1 MADQS
6 LTILRALNEVS
17 LLNKRIEKAL
27 AERSVFLSF
36 SIGKKAPV
44 GFKTVAEVEENIKS
58 RYQKITDLIKRRT
71 AIKSAIVASNA
82 TTSVTINKETI
93 TVAAAIE
100 RKQSIGFETK
110 LLSNLTNSSAVINRK
125 IEQHNAEVDRSVEA
139 LIAQA
144 FGSKNAKI
152 TKEEHDAIAVP
163 FRESRIAESIDPIG
177 IKKAIDDL
185 EDSIN
190 EFERNIDN
198 VLTESNAV
206 TKITVS
212 D

>member
-1 MADQS
+1 MAEQE

-17 LLNKRIEKAL
+17 LLNKKIEKAL
-27 AERSVFLSF
+27 SNRSAYLHF

-44 GFKTVAEVEENIKS
+44 GFKTIAEVEESIKS
-58 RYQKITDLIKRRT
+58 QYQKVTALLKRRT
-71 AIKSAIVASNA
+71 DIKSAIVASNA
-82 TTSVTINKETI
+82 KTTVTINGETI

-100 RKQSIGFETK
+100 RKQSIGFDNK
-110 LLSNLTNSSAVINRK
+110 LLSNLVNSSAQVNRK
-125 IEQHNAEVDRSVEA
+125 IESHNAEVDRSVES
-139 LIAQA
+139 LVAQA

-152 TKEEHDAIAVP
+152 TKEEHDAIAIP
-163 FRESRIAESIDPIG
+163 FKESRTAESIDPIG
-177 IKKAIDDL
+177 IKNEIDKL